1 MWTLFFFVT
10 TLLCA
15 EKWFVARVAEMALI
29 QYIQDKKFP
38 RSAAP
43 SLTHSNQTE
52 RRCPNETAP
61 FVL

>member
-29 QYIQDKKFP
+29 QYIQDKDFP
-38 RSAAP
+38 RPTPEEFDEYCDCAWRALLRLP
-43 SLTHSNQTE
+43 
-52 RRCPNETAP
+52 
-61 FVL
+61 

>member
-10 TLLCA
+10 TLLCV

-38 RSAAP
+38 RPTPEEFDEYCHRAWKALLRLP
-43 SLTHSNQTE
+43 
-52 RRCPNETAP
+52 
-61 FVL
+61 